1 MEYLYIIQQ
10 ALIWI
15 VTIYWLYQFIISLC
29 SFVKIK
35 EKPLK
40 EDKQH
45 RFMTIIP
52 AHNEEKVVVNL
63 IESLKKLD
71 YPKDLYDIY
80 VIADNCTDKT
90 AEVAKK
96 AGAIVYERFDEAHK
110 TKGHALQWF
119 LAQKIEEDAPYDAFC
134 IFDADNIVDENF
146 LKVMNKKLCQGE
158 EVVQGYKDI
167 KNPSDSWVS
176 AGYAIFYW
184 TMHRF
189 YHLARYNIGLSPL
202 MNGTGFMVKF
212 DVIKPQGWNTKTLT
226 EDIEFSL
233 KRIIEGKK
241 LGWARDA
248 IVYDEQPVGFKQ
260 SWTQR
265 SRWTVGHMQCLK
277 EYTKPLAEAV
287 VKNKTV
293 MNFDGL
299 LYMLGTTPMLILTM
313 VLVIVNTV
321 LFATGAMSGLDFTI
335 QMLKYIIPTLLVLPF
350 MGLVVLYLEKKP
362 IKPMIKGLLTYPI
375 FMGSWLLINIKC
387 LFKRDTEWKKIDHVN
402 DKKIEDL
409 LGYAINKKYGYLTS
423 SLGDIGTGLKASVM
437 VHLPALAKTK
447 NIRKV
452 LEAISS
458 FGMNIRGMYGENN
471 QVQGDIYQI
480 SNKQTLGI
488 TEQEIVQ
495 NVKVIVQKIIEQ
507 ERQARKLLAKDE
519 LDLEDIIYR
528 SYGILTNCRKISY
541 EEARNL
547 LSNIKLG
554 TDLGILRELT
564 DLKVQKLY
572 LYIKPAN
579 LQKYLGEQYEAIERD
594 IKRAEVIKQIITE
607 K

>member
-63 IESLKKLD
+63 VESLKKLD

-313 VLVIVNTV
+313 VLVIVNIV

-387 LFKRDTEWKKIDHVN
+387 LFKRDTEWKKIDHVD

-409 LGYAINKKYGYLTS
+409 
-423 SLGDIGTGLKASVM
+423 
-437 VHLPALAKTK
+437 
-447 NIRKV
+447 
-452 LEAISS
+452 
-458 FGMNIRGMYGENN
+458 
-471 QVQGDIYQI
+471 
-480 SNKQTLGI
+480 
-488 TEQEIVQ
+488 
-495 NVKVIVQKIIEQ
+495 
-507 ERQARKLLAKDE
+507 
-519 LDLEDIIYR
+519 
-528 SYGILTNCRKISY
+528 
-541 EEARNL
+541 
-547 LSNIKLG
+547 
-554 TDLGILRELT
+554 
-564 DLKVQKLY
+564 
-572 LYIKPAN
+572 
-579 LQKYLGEQYEAIERD
+579 
-594 IKRAEVIKQIITE
+594 
-607 K
+607 